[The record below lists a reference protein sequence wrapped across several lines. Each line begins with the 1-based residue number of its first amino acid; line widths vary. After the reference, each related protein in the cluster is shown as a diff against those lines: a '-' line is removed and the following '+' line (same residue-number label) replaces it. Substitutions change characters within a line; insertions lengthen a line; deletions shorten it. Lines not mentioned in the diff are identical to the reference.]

1 MRRFKPED
9 ALMTRPTPATA
20 LLLAALGTLSIAAPA
35 LAADDCAA
43 GLDRLGQ
50 QAAALEAAGPGSAAP
65 VTPQETAQLRALQ
78 QAAQAAA
85 QKGNAPACQA
95 ILGEA
100 TALQDSI
107 AHPRALA
114 ADDLENAK
122 LRSPDGKDLGSISEL
137 IIDPGTGRVA
147 YAVVELGGFLGI
159 GEADFAVPWALF
171 TPSGDGYVLNV
182 PKDKLTN
189 APRFDDKN
197 RPNMNDRQW
206 AMAVHTYYGVAPYW
220 MRDSATLAAIAGSAG
235 GGETSAAPLRQEVQR
250 LSQEVARLN
259 QELQQARGAAGSSAP
274 QTGVGS
280 GQGGASPGTP
290 DSTSQ
295 TPPGNGIP
303 QPPVSQQ

>member
-1 MRRFKPED
+1 
-9 ALMTRPTPATA
+9 MTPPTPATA
-20 LLLAALGTLSIAAPA
+20 LLLAALGTLSFAAPA

-100 TALQDSI
+100 TALQESI
-107 AHPRALA
+107 AHPRAIA

-171 TPSGDGYVLNV
+171 TPSGGGYVLNV

-220 MRDSATLAAIAGSAG
+220 MRDSATLAAIAGTAG
-235 GGETSAAPLRQEVQR
+235 GSGEVSAAPLRQEVQR

-259 QELQQARGAAGSSAP
+259 SELQQARGAAGSSGATP
-274 QTGVGS
+274 GAGM
-280 GQGGASPGTP
+280 GQGGAPQAAP
-290 DSTSQ
+290 DAA
-295 TPPGNGIP
+295 PPTQSGNANP

>member
-1 MRRFKPED
+1 
-9 ALMTRPTPATA
+9 MTRPTPATA
-20 LLLAALGTLSIAAPA
+20 LLLAALGTLSVAAPA

-65 VTPQETAQLRALQ
+65 VTPQETAQLRSLQ

-107 AHPRALA
+107 AHPRAIA

-159 GEADFAVPWALF
+159 GDADFAVPWALF

-189 APRFDDKN
+189 APRFDDRN

-235 GGETSAAPLRQEVQR
+235 GGDASAGPLRQEVQR

-259 QELQQARGAAGSSAP
+259 QELQQARGAAGSSGATP
-274 QTGVGS
+274 GAGM
-280 GQGGASPGTP
+280 GQGGASPAAPESVSRTP
-290 DSTSQ
+290 S
-295 TPPGNGIP
+295 GNGTP

>member
-1 MRRFKPED
+1 MK
-9 ALMTRPTPATA
+9 RPTLGTA
-20 LLLAALGTLSIAAPA
+20 LLLAALSPLSIAAPA

-50 QAAALEAAGPGSAAP
+50 QAAALEAAAPGSPAP
-65 VTPQETAQLRALQ
+65 VTQQETAQLRALQ

-100 TALQDSI
+100 AALQDSI
-107 AHPRALA
+107 VHPRAIA

-220 MRDSATLAAIAGSAG
+220 MRDSATLAAIAGSTG
-235 GGETSAAPLRQEVQR
+235 GGDAPAAPLRQEVQR

-259 QELQQARGAAGSSAP
+259 QELLQARGAAGSSGSA
-274 QTGVGS
+274 TGGGT
-280 GQGGASPGTP
+280 GQGGAPKTAP
-290 DSTSQ
+290 DTAPQAPS
-295 TPPGNGIP
+295 GNTNP

>member
-1 MRRFKPED
+1 
-9 ALMTRPTPATA
+9 MTRPTPATA

>member
-1 MRRFKPED
+1 
-9 ALMTRPTPATA
+9 MTRPTPATA

-78 QAAQAAA
+78 QAAQSAA
-85 QKGNAPACQA
+85 QKGNTPACQA
-95 ILGEA
+95 VLGEA

-107 AHPRALA
+107 AHPRAIA

-122 LRSPDGKDLGSISEL
+122 LHSPDGKDLGSISEL

-159 GEADFAVPWALF
+159 GDADFAVPWALF
-171 TPSGDGYVLNV
+171 TPSGGGYVLNV

-220 MRDSATLAAIAGSAG
+220 MRDSATLAAIAGTAG
-235 GGETSAAPLRQEVQR
+235 GNGDASAAPLRQEVQR

-259 QELQQARGAAGSSAP
+259 SELQQARGAAGSSGAP
-274 QTGVGS
+274 GEGLSGAGT
-280 GQGGASPGTP
+280 GQGGALPGAP
-290 DSTSQ
+290 ESASQ
-295 TPPGNGIP
+295 TPRGNGTP

>member
-1 MRRFKPED
+1 M
-9 ALMTRPTPATA
+9 MRPTPSRTMGTA
-20 LLLAALGTLSIAAPA
+20 LLLAALGPLSIAAPA

-50 QAAALEAAGPGSAAP
+50 QAAALEAAGPGTPAP
-65 VTPQETAQLRALQ
+65 VTQQETAQLRALQ

-100 TALQDSI
+100 AALQDSI
-107 AHPRALA
+107 AHPRAVA
-114 ADDLENAK
+114 ADELEDAK
-122 LRSPDGKDLGSISEL
+122 LRSPDGKDLGSVSEL
-137 IIDPGTGRVA
+137 IIDPASGRVA

-159 GEADFAVPWALF
+159 GDSDFPVPWALF

-189 APRFDDKN
+189 APRFDEKN

-206 AMAVHTYYGVAPYW
+206 AMAIHTYYGVSPYW

-235 GGETSAAPLRQEVQR
+235 GDASAGPMRQEVQR

-259 QELQQARGAAGSSAP
+259 RELQQARGAAGSSGQ
-274 QTGVGS
+274 QTGGGS
-280 GQGGASPGTP
+280 GQGGASQAPP
-290 DSTSQ
+290 ESASQ
-295 TPPGNGIP
+295 APSGNGTP

>member
-1 MRRFKPED
+1 MK
-9 ALMTRPTPATA
+9 RPTLGTA
-20 LLLAALGTLSIAAPA
+20 LLLAALGPLSIAAPA

-50 QAAALEAAGPGSAAP
+50 QAAALEAAGPGTPAP
-65 VTPQETAQLRALQ
+65 VTQQETVQLRALQ

-100 TALQDSI
+100 AALQDSI
-107 AHPRALA
+107 AHPRAIA
-114 ADDLENAK
+114 ADDLEDAK

-206 AMAVHTYYGVAPYW
+206 AMAVHTYYGVPPYW
-220 MRDSATLAAIAGSAG
+220 MRDSATLAAIAGSKG
-235 GGETSAAPLRQEVQR
+235 GGDVSAAPLRQEVQR

-259 QELQQARGAAGSSAP
+259 QELQQARGAAGSSGSA
-274 QTGVGS
+274 TGAGT
-280 GQGGASPGTP
+280 GQGGASSGTP
-290 DSTSQ
+290 DAAQQ
-295 TPPGNGIP
+295 TPSGNTNP

>member
-1 MRRFKPED
+1 MK
-9 ALMTRPTPATA
+9 RPTLGTA
-20 LLLAALGTLSIAAPA
+20 LLLAALGPLSVAAPA
-35 LAADDCAA
+35 LAADDCTA

-50 QAAALEAAGPGSAAP
+50 QAAALEAAGPNSPAP

-78 QAAQAAA
+78 QAAQSAA

-100 TALQDSI
+100 AALQESI
-107 AHPRALA
+107 AHPRAMA
-114 ADDLENAK
+114 ADDLEDAK

-137 IIDPGTGRVA
+137 VIDPGTGRVA

-171 TPSGDGYVLNV
+171 SASGDGYVLNV

-206 AMAVHTYYGVAPYW
+206 AMAVHTYYGVPPYW
-220 MRDSATLAAIAGSAG
+220 MRDSATLAAIAGTTAG
-235 GGETSAAPLRQEVQR
+235 GGDTAAAPLRQEVQR

-259 QELQQARGAAGSSAP
+259 RELEQARGAAGSSGAP
-274 QTGVGS
+274 AQGQGDGAAGSASGTATGS
-280 GQGGASPGTP
+280 GAAS
-290 DSTSQ
+290 
-295 TPPGNGIP
+295 GNGSP

>member
-1 MRRFKPED
+1 M
-9 ALMTRPTPATA
+9 MRPTPSRTMGTA
-20 LLLAALGTLSIAAPA
+20 LLLAALGPLSIAAPA

-50 QAAALEAAGPGSAAP
+50 QAAALEAAGPGTPAP
-65 VTPQETAQLRALQ
+65 VTQQETAQLRALQ

-100 TALQDSI
+100 AALQDSI
-107 AHPRALA
+107 AHPRAVA
-114 ADDLENAK
+114 ADELEDAK
-122 LRSPDGKDLGSISEL
+122 LRSPDGKDLGSVSEL
-137 IIDPGTGRVA
+137 IIDPASGRVA

-159 GEADFAVPWALF
+159 GDSDFPVPWALF

-189 APRFDDKN
+189 APRFDEKN

-206 AMAVHTYYGVAPYW
+206 AMAIHTYYGVSPYW

-235 GGETSAAPLRQEVQR
+235 GDASSGPMRQEVQR

-259 QELQQARGAAGSSAP
+259 RELQQARGAAGSSGQ
-274 QTGVGS
+274 QTGGGS
-280 GQGGASPGTP
+280 GQGGASQAAPE
-290 DSTSQ
+290 SASQ
-295 TPPGNGIP
+295 APSGNGTP

>member
-1 MRRFKPED
+1 
-9 ALMTRPTPATA
+9 MTRPTPATA
-20 LLLAALGTLSIAAPA
+20 LLLAALGTLSFAAPA

-50 QAAALEAAGPGSAAP
+50 QAAALEAAGPGTPAP
-65 VTPQETAQLRALQ
+65 VTQQETAQLRALQ

-107 AHPRALA
+107 AHPRAIA

-182 PKDKLTN
+182 PKDKLTE
-189 APRFDDKN
+189 AMVMGTPVVALCGKVWVPSRDPEKFPICPECKEIWDSL
-197 RPNMNDRQW
+197 RPGKGGGDND
-206 AMAVHTYYGVAPYW
+206 
-220 MRDSATLAAIAGSAG
+220 G
-235 GGETSAAPLRQEVQR
+235 GGES
-250 LSQEVARLN
+250 
-259 QELQQARGAAGSSAP
+259 
-274 QTGVGS
+274 
-280 GQGGASPGTP
+280 
-290 DSTSQ
+290 
-295 TPPGNGIP
+295 
-303 QPPVSQQ
+303 

>member
-1 MRRFKPED
+1 M
-9 ALMTRPTPATA
+9 MRPTPSRTMGTA
-20 LLLAALGTLSIAAPA
+20 LLLAALGPLSIAAPA

-50 QAAALEAAGPGSAAP
+50 QAAALEAAGPGTPAP
-65 VTPQETAQLRALQ
+65 VTQQETAQLRALQ

-100 TALQDSI
+100 AALQDSI
-107 AHPRALA
+107 AHPRAVA
-114 ADDLENAK
+114 ADELEDAK
-122 LRSPDGKDLGSISEL
+122 LRSPDGKDLGSVSEL
-137 IIDPGTGRVA
+137 IIDPASGRVA

-159 GEADFAVPWALF
+159 GDSDFPVPWALF

-189 APRFDDKN
+189 APRFDEKN

-206 AMAVHTYYGVAPYW
+206 AMAIHTYYGVSPYW

-235 GGETSAAPLRQEVQR
+235 GDASTGPMRQEVQR

-259 QELQQARGAAGSSAP
+259 RELQQARGAAGSSGQ
-274 QTGVGS
+274 QTGGGS
-280 GQGGASPGTP
+280 GQGGASQAPP
-290 DSTSQ
+290 ESASQ
-295 TPPGNGIP
+295 APSGNGTP

>member
-1 MRRFKPED
+1 M
-9 ALMTRPTPATA
+9 MRPTPSRTLGTA
-20 LLLAALGTLSIAAPA
+20 LLLAALGPLSIAAPA

-50 QAAALEAAGPGSAAP
+50 QAAALEAAGPGTPAP
-65 VTPQETAQLRALQ
+65 VTQQETAQLRALQ

-100 TALQDSI
+100 TALQNSI
-107 AHPRALA
+107 AHPRAVA
-114 ADDLENAK
+114 ADELEDAK
-122 LRSPDGKDLGSISEL
+122 LRSPDGKDLGSVSEL
-137 IIDPGTGRVA
+137 IIDPATGRVA

-159 GEADFAVPWALF
+159 GDSHFPVPWALF
-171 TPSGDGYVLNV
+171 SPSGDGYVLNV

-189 APRFDDKN
+189 APRFDEKN

-206 AMAVHTYYGVAPYW
+206 AMAVHTYYGLAPYW

-235 GGETSAAPLRQEVQR
+235 GDDASAGPLRQEVQR

-259 QELQQARGAAGSSAP
+259 RELQQARGAAGSSG
-274 QTGVGS
+274 QDES
-280 GQGGASPGTP
+280 RQGGASQAAPESSSTPPSGNGTP
-290 DSTSQ
+290 R
-295 TPPGNGIP
+295 
-303 QPPVSQQ
+303 PPVSQQ

>member
-1 MRRFKPED
+1 
-9 ALMTRPTPATA
+9 MTRPTPATA
-20 LLLAALGTLSIAAPA
+20 LLLAALGTLSFAAPA

-107 AHPRALA
+107 AHPRAIA

-171 TPSGDGYVLNV
+171 TPSGEGYVLNV

-220 MRDSATLAAIAGSAG
+220 MRDSATLAAIAGAAG
-235 GGETSAAPLRQEVQR
+235 GNSEVSAAPLRQEVQR

-259 QELQQARGAAGSSAP
+259 SELQQARGAAGSGGATP
-274 QTGVGS
+274 GAGM
-280 GQGGASPGTP
+280 GQGGSPQAAP
-290 DSTSQ
+290 DAAAQ
-295 TPPGNGIP
+295 TPSGNGNP

>member
-1 MRRFKPED
+1 
-9 ALMTRPTPATA
+9 MTRPTPATA
-20 LLLAALGTLSIAAPA
+20 LLLAALGTLSFAAPA

-107 AHPRALA
+107 AHPRAIA

-171 TPSGDGYVLNV
+171 NPSGDGYVLNV

-220 MRDSATLAAIAGSAG
+220 MRDSATLAAIAGSTG
-235 GGETSAAPLRQEVQR
+235 GSGDASAAPLRQEVQR

-259 QELQQARGAAGSSAP
+259 QELQQARGAAGSS
-274 QTGVGS
+274 GS
-280 GQGGASPGTP
+280 TPGAGMGQGGAPQAMP
-290 DSTSQ
+290 DAAPQ
-295 TPPGNGIP
+295 TPSGNGSP